1 MVHFYSTLFIE
12 RHIQKP
18 LHFSIF
24 IAGSMYVACRREK
37 LSRHLD
43 TRDDVTCSLLPRMK
57 INFLHFFG
65 IIFIGPVKATVIFL

>member
-1 MVHFYSTLFIE
+1 MYFYNTQFIG
-12 RHIQKP
+12 RHIQEP
-18 LHFSIF
+18 LYFSIF
-24 IAGSMYVACRREK
+24 MAGSTYVACRREK